1 MPGFDGTGPVGSG
14 PRTGGGFGF
23 CPPGSGPFF
32 SRGLYG
38 AGRGGFPRGGGRGRA
53 WGGGR
58 GRRWAD
64 YPPPAPPA
72 PYPAASGP
80 ASGDEAAFLREQAKG
95 LQSELEAVRQRL
107 EELERRKA
115 GEQV

>member
-1 MPGFDGTGPVGSG
+1 MPAYDGTGPMGSG

-58 GRRWAD
+58 GRGWTGYPDAGITPP
-64 YPPPAPPA
+64 YPPP
-72 PYPAASGP
+72 SGP
-80 ASGDEAAFLREQAKG
+80 AAADEESFLREQAKG
-95 LQSELEAVRQRL
+95 LQSELEAVRKRL
-107 EELERRKA
+107 EELEGRKT
-115 GEQV
+115 E